1 MNSNVFLIRFI
12 FNNRLASLFFFLL
25 LAILCFT
32 LKSILE
38 NNSLLKKYSDLERN
52 IIYHSSIA
60 AKLKLRPVSLLDE
73 GNASIQEI
81 ESRVAMIFS
90 ENDMVFNIY
99 SLEKNS
105 ILLKIESSELS
116 KMLDAIFLLSNDRA
130 IIISKVDINISK
142 VPGCIF
148 GEVILQLSQGI

>member
-1 MNSNVFLIRFI
+1 MKRYSE
-12 FNNRLASLFFFLL
+12 
-25 LAILCFT
+25 
-32 LKSILE
+32 LE
-38 NNSLLKKYSDLERN
+38 KN

-60 AKLKLRPVSLLDE
+60 AQLKLRPVSLLDE

-90 ENDMVFNIY
+90 ENDIVFKIY

-116 KMLDAIFLLSNDRA
+116 KMLDAIFLLSNDSA
-130 IIISKVDINISK
+130 IIISRVDINISK
-142 VPGCIF
+142 VPDYIF

>member
-38 NNSLLKKYSDLERN
+38 NNSLLKRYSELEKN

-60 AKLKLRPVSLLDE
+60 AQLKLRPVSLLDE

-90 ENDMVFNIY
+90 ENDIVFKIY

-116 KMLDAIFLLSNDRA
+116 KMLDAIFLLSNDSA
-130 IIISKVDINISK
+130 IIISRVDINISK
-142 VPGCIF
+142 VPDYIF

>member
-1 MNSNVFLIRFI
+1 MNAKIFIIKFI
-12 FNNRLASLFFFLL
+12 FNNRLASLVCFLL
-25 LAILCFT
+25 LAILCCAV
-32 LKSILE
+32 KSIIE
-38 NNSLLKKYSDLERN
+38 NNSLLKKYSELEKN

-60 AKLKLRPVSLLDE
+60 AQLKLRPASLLDE

-105 ILLKIESSELS
+105 ILIKIESSELS
-116 KMLDAIFLLSNDRA
+116 KVLDAIFLLSNDRA
-130 IIISKVDINISK
+130 IIISKVDINFSK
-142 VPGCIF
+142 ESGYIF
-148 GEVILQLSQGI
+148 GEIILLLSQGI

>member
-38 NNSLLKKYSDLERN
+38 NNSLLKRYSELEKN

-60 AKLKLRPVSLLDE
+60 AQLKLRPVSLLDE

-90 ENDMVFNIY
+90 ENDIVFNIY

-130 IIISKVDINISK
+130 IIISKVDINSSK
-142 VPGCIF
+142 ESGYIF
-148 GEVILQLSQGI
+148 GEIILLLSQGI